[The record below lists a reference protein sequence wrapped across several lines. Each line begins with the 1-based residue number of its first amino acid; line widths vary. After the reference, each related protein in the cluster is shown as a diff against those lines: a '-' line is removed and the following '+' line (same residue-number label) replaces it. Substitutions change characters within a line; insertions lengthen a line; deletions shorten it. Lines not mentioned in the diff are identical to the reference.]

1 MRLFRDAGLRA
12 GLLLAPEDGT
22 GGGTQSP
29 GGEGGTPPGGGAGGG
44 DPPAFVPPEFLPE
57 HLRGKDAGETLG
69 KIATDW
75 KAQRDALAQRQ
86 PAKPET
92 AEAYSFAPVDDLKP
106 LFGEDLSKD
115 PVIAAARVAAHKH
128 GLSNDQFAGFL
139 NDVVGEA
146 KKAGLIGKSEPAVD
160 YDKEW
165 PQLVPADKAN
175 LPEAERKAAA
185 KARLD
190 TVQTFADTLKARG
203 EIDDAMHGEFSILL
217 ETAAGVR
224 LVEFM
229 AQNLTAEKG
238 IVFGGNNSAGDGY
251 TMADYNRDSSDPR
264 YSSTSPKYDPAFRA
278 EVEAKS
284 KHLWK

>member
-1 MRLFRDAGLRA
+1 MKLFRNAGLRA

-22 GGGTQSP
+22 GGGAAP
-29 GGEGGTPPGGGAGGG
+29 AGGDGAAPAGGTGGG

-92 AEAYSFAPVDDLKP
+92 ADAYSFTPADDLKP
-106 LFGEDLSKD
+106 LFGEDLTKD

-146 KKAGLIGKSEPAVD
+146 KKAGLIAPSDPAVE
-160 YDKEW
+160 YEKEW

-185 KARLD
+185 KARHD
-190 TVQTFADTLKARG
+190 TAQLFADTLKARG
-203 EIDDAMHGEFSILL
+203 EIDEGMHSEFSILL

-224 LVEFM
+224 LIEFM
-229 AQNLTAEKG
+229 QQNLTAEKG
-238 IVFGGNNSAGDGY
+238 IVFGGGQPAGGY
-251 TMADYNRDSSDPR
+251 TMADYNRDSEDPR
-264 YSSTSPKYDPAFRA
+264 FSSTSTKYDPAFRA
-278 EVEAKS
+278 EIEAKA